1 MGQEMAK
8 PKAAVHKV
16 RLEPVGVEMEVE
28 EGETVLD
35 AAFRQ
40 GVALP
45 HGCKEG
51 QCSACKCI
59 LNEGDVEMLKYST
72 FALSDPER
80 ENGQVLLCR
89 TIVYSDI
96 EVELLNFDEEELSRS
111 IAVREFNGKLAS
123 VEPLTHDII
132 RIAIELDEPMK
143 FWAGQ
148 FADLTLVDANITRSY
163 SMGNPPSDPNRLEF
177 IIKKYPGG
185 AFSTAIGEAQVGAD
199 IKVKGPYGSCF
210 RREDREGPMILVG
223 GGSGMA
229 PLLSILVDQAAS
241 GETRPVRFFYGART
255 TKDLFELERFKEL
268 EASMPDF
275 KFIPALSEP
284 GDDGDWAGETGFI
297 HEVLRKHLL
306 DMDDIEEADAY
317 GCGPPPMIDSASPI
331 LMIAGIEPSR
341 TYFDKFTPATNI

>member
-8 PKAAVHKV
+8 PGVAVHKV

-80 ENGQVLLCR
+80 ESGQVLLCR
-89 TIVYSDI
+89 TLVYSDI

-111 IAVREFNGKLAS
+111 IAVRPFNGRLAN

-132 RIAIELDEPMK
+132 RISIDLDEPMK

-148 FADLTLVDANITRSY
+148 FADLTLVDAGITRSY
-163 SMGNPPSDPNRLEF
+163 SMGNPPSEPNRLEF

-185 AFSTAIGEAQVGAD
+185 AFSTAIGNAKIGDA
-199 IKVKGPYGSCF
+199 ITVKGPYGSCF
-210 RREDREGPMILVG
+210 RRENREGPMILVG

-255 TKDLFELERFKEL
+255 SNDLFQLDLFREL
-268 EASMPDF
+268 EARMPDF
-275 KFIPALSEP
+275 KFIPALSDP
-284 GDDGDWAGETGFI
+284 GEDDGWDGETGFI

-331 LMIAGIEPSR
+331 LMIAGIEPTR
-341 TYFDKFTPATNI
+341 TYFDKFTQSTNA

>member
-1 MGQEMAK
+1 MGQEVKK
-8 PKAAVHKV
+8 PAAAVHTV

-59 LNEGDVEMLKYST
+59 LNEGDIEMLKYST

-80 ENGQVLLCR
+80 ENGQILLCR
-89 TIVYSDI
+89 TLVYSDI

-111 IAVREFNGKLAS
+111 IAVKEFKGRLTN
-123 VEPLTHDII
+123 VEPLTHDIV

-148 FADLTLVDANITRSY
+148 FVDLTLADAGITRSY
-163 SMGNPPSDPNRLEF
+163 SMGNPPSEPKRLEF

-185 AFSTAIGEAQVGAD
+185 AFSTAIDEAGIGAP
-199 IKVKGPYGSCF
+199 ITLKGPYGSCS
-210 RREDREGPMILVG
+210 RRENREGPMILVG

-229 PLLSILVDQAAS
+229 PLLSILMDQAAS
-241 GETRPVRFFYGART
+241 GETRPVRFYYGART
-255 TKDLFELERFKEL
+255 AKDLFKLDLFNEL
-268 EASMPDF
+268 EAKMPDF
-275 KFIPALSEP
+275 KFVPALSDPEE
-284 GDDGDWAGETGFI
+284 GDGWTGEVGFI
-297 HEVLRKHLL
+297 HEVLRRHIM

-317 GCGPPPMIDSASPI
+317 GCGPPPMIDSATPI
-331 LMIAGIEPSR
+331 MHIAGIDPAR
-341 TYFDKFTPATNI
+341 MYFDKFTPAISE

>member
-1 MGQEMAK
+1 MKK
-8 PKAAVHKV
+8 PAAAVHTV
-16 RLEPVGVEMEVE
+16 RLEPVGVEMQVE

-80 ENGQVLLCR
+80 ENGQILLCR
-89 TIVYSDI
+89 TLVYSDI

-111 IAVREFNGKLAS
+111 IAVKEFNGRLAK
-123 VEPLTHDII
+123 VEPLTHDIV
-132 RIAIELDEPMK
+132 RIAVELDEPMK

-148 FADLTLVDANITRSY
+148 FADLTLVEAGITRSY
-163 SMGNPPSDPNRLEF
+163 SMGNPPSDPSRLEF

-185 AFSTAIGEAQVGAD
+185 AFSTAIGAAQIGAR
-199 IKVKGPYGSCF
+199 ITVKGPYGSCS
-210 RREDREGPMILVG
+210 RRENRDGPMILVG

-229 PLLSILVDQAAS
+229 PLLSILKDQAAS
-241 GETRPVRFFYGART
+241 GETRPVRFYYGART
-255 TKDLFELERFKEL
+255 VKDLFELDVFAEF

-275 KFIPALSEP
+275 KFIPALSHAEE
-284 GDDGDWAGETGFI
+284 GDGWTGEVGFI
-297 HEVLRKHLL
+297 HDVLRRHIMT
-306 DMDDIEEADAY
+306 MDDIENADAY
-317 GCGPPPMIDSASPI
+317 GCGPPVMIDSATPV
-331 LMIAGIEPSR
+331 MQIAGIDSAR
-341 TYFDKFTPATNI
+341 MYFDKFTPATSE